1 LVTEETPVFAVV
13 TGDDERA
20 RKTIGNVKE
29 VQARGA
35 PVVAVTDGVSEVE
48 RYADRVLRVPETH
61 ERMSPVLANVQLQL
75 VAYHMAERLHRSIDK
90 PRNLAKSVTVE

>member
-1 LVTEETPVFAVV
+1 MFAIV

-29 VQARGA
+29 VEARNA
-35 PVVAVTDGVSEVE
+35 PVVAVTDGVSDVE
-48 RYADRVLRVPETH
+48 RYADYVLPIPATEERVAPL
-61 ERMSPVLANVQLQL
+61 LANVQLQL
-75 VAYHMAERLHRSIDK
+75 VAYHMANRLGRSIDK